1 MSALNLLSTCPTCGS
16 EESLDSLLHRLID
29 EDTTR
34 RILAEIV
41 TLSLPL
47 GGKIV
52 RYIRLH
58 KPAKHVLR
66 VEKIGA
72 LLQELAPDL
81 RRGVINVNSRDW
93 AAPVQ
98 IWSDALDEVFRAQN
112 TGTLNLPLKGN
123 GYLYAV
129 ITRLSNSIE
138 ASAERAREIE
148 RQQRAYRH
156 TEAAPLTTL
165 AAAVAAKVPPP
176 AAIAEPTE
184 TPVPR
189 GVPDWIKAAQQKL
202 AASSAGV
209 RAESAPAPTD
219 NLEN

>member
-1 MSALNLLSTCPTCGS
+1 MSALSLLSTCATCGS
-16 EESLDSLLHRLID
+16 EESL
-29 EDTTR
+29 

-41 TLSLPL
+41 TISLPL
-47 GGKIV
+47 GGKLV

-66 VEKIGA
+66 IEKVST
-72 LLQELAPDL
+72 LLKELAPDL
-81 RRGVINVNSRDW
+81 RRGVITVKGGRDW

-112 TGTLNLPLKGN
+112 TGTLNLPLQGN

-138 ASAERAREIE
+138 ASAERTREIE

-156 TEAAPLTTL
+156 TEPSPLAAL
-165 AAAVAAKVPPP
+165 AAAVVTAAPP
-176 AAIAEPTE
+176 ALAEPTE
-184 TPVPR
+184 SPVSR

-209 RAESAPAPTD
+209 RAESAPTPTTTP
-219 NLEN
+219 EN

>member
-1 MSALNLLSTCPTCGS
+1 MSALQLLATCPTCGS

-47 GGKIV
+47 GGKMV

-72 LLQELAPDL
+72 LLKELAPDL
-81 RRGVINVNSRDW
+81 RRGVISFKGRDW

-112 TGTLNLPLKGN
+112 TGSLDLPLQGN
-123 GYLYAV
+123 GFLYAV

-138 ASAERAREIE
+138 ASAERTREIE

-156 TEAAPLTTL
+156 TEPSPLAAL
-165 AAAVAAKVPPP
+165 AAAVVTAAPP
-176 AAIAEPTE
+176 ALAEPTE
-184 TPVPR
+184 APVPR
-189 GVPDWIKAAQQKL
+189 GVPDWIKTAQQKL

-209 RAESAPAPTD
+209 RTESVSAPTATP
-219 NLEN
+219 EN

>member
-1 MSALNLLSTCPTCGS
+1 MSALNLVATCAACGS

-47 GGKIV
+47 GGKVV

-72 LLQELAPDL
+72 QELAPDL
-81 RRGVINVNSRDW
+81 RRGVISFKSRDW

-112 TGTLNLPLKGN
+112 TGTLNLPLQGN

-138 ASAERAREIE
+138 AGVERAREIE

-156 TEAAPLTTL
+156 TEPAPLVSL
-165 AAAVAAKVPPP
+165 AAAVAPV
-176 AAIAEPTE
+176 AAPTA
-184 TPVPR
+184 PVAPIR
-189 GVPDWIKAAQQKL
+189 REVPDWIREAQQKL
-202 AASSAGV
+202 AMSSAGV
-209 RAESAPAPTD
+209 RAESVPEPT
-219 NLEN
+219 NNTPTEN

>member
-16 EESLDSLLHRLID
+16 EESLDALLHRLID
-29 EDTTR
+29 EDATR

-47 GGKIV
+47 GGKVV

-66 VEKIGA
+66 TEKVA
-72 LLQELAPDL
+72 TLLKELAPDL
-81 RRGVINVNSRDW
+81 RRGVIAFKGRDW

-98 IWSDALDEVFRAQN
+98 IWSDALDEVFRAQS
-112 TGTLNLPLKGN
+112 TGTLDLPLQGN
-123 GYLYAV
+123 GFLYAV

-156 TEAAPLTTL
+156 TEPAPLASLAAVVTAAPP
-165 AAAVAAKVPPP
+165 AP
-176 AAIAEPTE
+176 AAPTE
-184 TPVPR
+184 TPVQR
-189 GVPDWIKAAQQKL
+189 GVPDWIKQAQQKL

>member
-16 EESLDSLLHRLID
+16 EESIDSLLHRLID

-47 GGKIV
+47 GGKVV

-66 VEKIGA
+66 VEKVGA

-81 RRGVINVNSRDW
+81 RRGVISFKGRDW

-112 TGTLNLPLKGN
+112 TGTLDLPLQGN
-123 GYLYAV
+123 GFLYAV

-148 RQQRAYRH
+148 RQQRAYR
-156 TEAAPLTTL
+156 TTTTAPMPL
-165 AAAVAAKVPPP
+165 AAALAAP
-176 AAIAEPTE
+176 AAPSPAAPAAPIRRE
-184 TPVPR
+184 
-189 GVPDWIKAAQQKL
+189 VPDWIRAGQQKL

-209 RAESAPAPTD
+209 RAESAPTQNP
-219 NLEN
+219 ES

>member
-16 EESLDSLLHRLID
+16 EESLDALLHRLID

-156 TEAAPLTTL
+156 TEPAPLASL
-165 AAAVAAKVPPP
+165 AAVVTAA
-176 AAIAEPTE
+176 PTE
-184 TPVPR
+184 TPVQR
-189 GVPDWIKAAQQKL
+189 GVPDWIKQAQQKL

-209 RAESAPAPTD
+209 RTESTQNP
-219 NLEN
+219 EN

>member
-16 EESLDSLLHRLID
+16 EESLDALLHRLID
-29 EDTTR
+29 EDSTR

-41 TLSLPL
+41 TISLPL
-47 GGKIV
+47 GGKVV

-66 VEKIGA
+66 VEKVTT
-72 LLQELAPDL
+72 LLKELAPDL
-81 RRGVINVNSRDW
+81 RRGVISFKGRDW

-98 IWSDALDEVFRAQN
+98 TWSDALDEVFRAQN
-112 TGTLNLPLKGN
+112 TGTLNLPLQGN

-129 ITRLSNSIE
+129 ITRLSNDVE

-156 TEAAPLTTL
+156 TEPAPLAAVVTAAPLVQ
-165 AAAVAAKVPPP
+165 AA
-176 AAIAEPTE
+176 PTE
-184 TPVPR
+184 TPVQR
-189 GVPDWIKAAQQKL
+189 GVPDWVKAAQQKL

-209 RAESAPAPTD
+209 RTESTQNPET
-219 NLEN
+219 